1 MSVDLA
7 TPEMRDVVDQ
17 IGYLYGWG
25 KTEAPTEW
33 WHVTWGG

>member
-1 MSVDLA
+1 
-7 TPEMRDVVDQ
+7 MRTVVDQ